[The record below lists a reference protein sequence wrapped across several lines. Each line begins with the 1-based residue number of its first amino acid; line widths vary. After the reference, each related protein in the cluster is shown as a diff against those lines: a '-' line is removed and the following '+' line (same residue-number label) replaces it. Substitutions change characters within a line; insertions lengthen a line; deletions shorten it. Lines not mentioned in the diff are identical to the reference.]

1 MTMNWLEHATIW
13 SFIVFIISLPAMAVM
28 AMSEPTLP
36 HICLKITFLVFLIA
50 SSLTVAGL
58 VLRDRFGSKVGGT

>member
-13 SFIVFIISLPAMAVM
+13 SFIVFIISLPTMAVM
-28 AMSEPTLP
+28 AMCGP

-50 SSLTVAGL
+50 ASLTVAGL
-58 VLRDRFGSKVGGT
+58 VLRDRFGSKTLAD